1 MERVTN
7 IEFNERMRER
17 TKKFALDIIRLSDLL
32 PHKTSSKVLGKQ
44 LLDSATSLA
53 ANFRAA
59 CRGRSKNEFYSKICI
74 VVEESDETQFWLEM
88 IKDSKLVSDLHINPL
103 LHEIAEIT
111 AIVTSIKHKIN
122 TQNK

>member
-7 IEFNERMRER
+7 VEFNEGMRVR

-32 PHKTSSKVLGKQ
+32 PNKTSSKVLGKQ

-88 IKDSKLVSDLHINPL
+88 IKESNMISDLHINPL
-103 LHEIAEIT
+103 LNEIAEIT
-111 AIVTSIKHKIN
+111 AIVTSIKHKL
-122 TQNK
+122 KL